1 MAWETP
7 KTDWA
12 AEDGLAATDMNR
24 IEGNIQELHDRTQ
37 PDVSTSFSGG
47 QWSAT
52 TTAAAL
58 TLSGNPTNL
67 KEIIL
72 QADPANTANILIG
85 DSASTCF
92 FVLLPTAS
100 LSLPLTSG
108 NIIWRKS
115 SSGTQ
120 TLNVIWRA

>member
-7 KTDWA
+7 KTNWA

-24 IEGNIQELHDRTQ
+24 IEGNIQELYDRTT
-37 PDVSTSFSGG
+37 PDVASNLRGASFSC
-47 QWSAT
+47 T

-58 TLSGNPTNL
+58 SIPGNPTNL

-72 QADPANTANILIG
+72 QAAPDNTANVLIG

-92 FVLLPTAS
+92 FALLPSAS
-100 LSLPLTSG
+100 ISLPLSSG
-108 NIIWRKS
+108 NIIWRRAA
-115 SSGTQ
+115 SGSQ
-120 TLNVIWRA
+120 VLNVMWRY